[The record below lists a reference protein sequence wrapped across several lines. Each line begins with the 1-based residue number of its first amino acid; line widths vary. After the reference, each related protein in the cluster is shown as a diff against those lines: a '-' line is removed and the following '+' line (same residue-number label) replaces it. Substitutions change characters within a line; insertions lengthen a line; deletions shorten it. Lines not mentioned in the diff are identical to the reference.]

1 MEKEISNEVMMK
13 KLQIAIDGPAGSG
26 KSTVAKC
33 IAKELN
39 ILYLDTGAMYRA
51 LTWFVLNEE
60 KNVKSEADVLECL
73 SRFDLVFS
81 GQKILLND
89 VEVADSIREPMI
101 SENVSYVAKH
111 GSVREKMVALQQ
123 EIAGQQSVI
132 MDGRD
137 IGTHVLPFSKHK
149 FFLNATVDER
159 AKRRLK
165 ELEAKGGKYSYQ
177 EVKDA
182 IVKRDQLDSE
192 REHAPL
198 KQAEDAVLIDTTCLN
213 IDEVIR
219 KIMTLIKEGTNE

>member
-1 MEKEISNEVMMK
+1 MMK
-13 KLQIAIDGPAGSG
+13 NLQIAIDGPAGSG
-26 KSTVAKC
+26 KSTVAKR
-33 IAKELN
+33 IARQLN

-51 LTWFVLNEE
+51 LTWFVLTEK

-73 SRFDLVFS
+73 AHFDLVFND
-81 GQKILLND
+81 QKIQLND
-89 VEVADSIREPMI
+89 VDLTESIREPII

-123 EIAGQQSVI
+123 KIAGEQPVI

-137 IGTHVLPFSKHK
+137 IGTHVLPLSKFK
-149 FFLNATVDER
+149 FFLNATVEER

-165 ELEAKGGKYSYQ
+165 ELEAKGGKHNYQ

-198 KQAEDAVLIDTTCLN
+198 KQAEDAVLIDTTCLD
-213 IDEVIR
+213 IDEVIM
-219 KIMTLIKEGTNE
+219 KIISLIKEGLDE